1 MGGGR
6 RSGGSEGGD
15 LVGAHAPDGRE
26 IVVDLLGRVGKAAEL
41 IQLEGEGG
49 QGAVVGQFEGMAA
62 FVETGL
68 ELIGEV
74 GEELLGQGSGPRGNG
89 IGGG

>member
-1 MGGGR
+1 MRRGKRLMVGGGLMVGGRARGRWWRWRGSRVGGGR

-49 QGAVVGQFEGMAA
+49 QGAVVG
-62 FVETGL
+62 
-68 ELIGEV
+68 
-74 GEELLGQGSGPRGNG
+74 
-89 IGGG
+89 